1 MIFSGLKKRFLL
13 STFLTLFVAGTCLA
27 SPEKA
32 GVLEYQTGFRLYQKG
47 KYQEA
52 LHHFYLAADE
62 NLDSWKTYH
71 MIGNCYFV
79 LQQRDA
85 AMGAYQ
91 ESLKINP
98 NNPGLLTNFRKL
110 QFSTSSL
117 SSFSLQPME
126 EIDPAYGK
134 QPTITVSPDLIAQ
147 VSGYAM
153 PYVSH
158 KRAGPRFPVWIKL
171 NSSFGFATMQDL
183 ESDAQSWNKS
193 SGSSGQNG
201 LASAR
206 NTGIELGLESGV
218 NLDEANIIS
227 FGLDY
232 LGGEGYQVTVVS
244 PNSDLL
250 QSVNPD
256 TYALGLNYY
265 RNFTGGKSRLY
276 AMGGVG
282 YYFTQVRYYQAD
294 SVSPVMGEFSGGAV
308 GCSLGVGN
316 EWFVTREVGL
326 ELSGRF
332 RYAKIPQVQGSASNQ
347 TMGTTAALAVLRNGT
362 LGVQPSQSLGQGN
375 GDYAS
380 IDYTGFDVR
389 LSMDLYLF

>member
-1 MIFSGLKKRFLL
+1 MVPC
-13 STFLTLFVAGTCLA
+13 LFIGSPCFGA
-27 SPEKA
+27 PEKSGA
-32 GVLEYQTGFRLYQKG
+32 LEYETGFHLYQLG

-98 NNPGLLTNFRKL
+98 NNPGLLNNFKKL
-110 QFSTSSL
+110 QFSSSSL
-117 SSFSLQPME
+117 TSSFSLQPLE
-126 EIDPAYGK
+126 TVEYGYAHP
-134 QPTITVSPDLIAQ
+134 QAVIVSTDLLAQ

-153 PYVSH
+153 PYPSYVSH
-158 KRAGPRFPVWIKL
+158 KPSGPRFPVWLKL
-171 NSSFGFATMQDL
+171 NSSFGFANMSDL
-183 ESDAQSWNKS
+183 ESGAQSWNKS
-193 SGSSGQNG
+193 SGIGTSNG
-201 LASAR
+201 LATAR
-206 NTGIELGLESGV
+206 NTGVELGLEGGC
-218 NLDEANIIS
+218 NLDEANVFS
-227 FGLDY
+227 VGLDY

-244 PNSDLL
+244 SNANLI
-250 QSVNPD
+250 QSVTPD
-256 TYALGLNYY
+256 TYALDLNYY
-265 RNFTGGKSRLY
+265 RNLTSGKSRLF

-294 SVSPVMGEFSGGAV
+294 PMNPVVGQFTGGAL
-308 GCSLGVGN
+308 GCALGVGN

-332 RYAKIPQVQGSASNQ
+332 RYAKIPQVQGSATNQ
-347 TMGTTAALAVLRNGT
+347 AVGTTAALAVLRNGT
-362 LGVQPSQSLGQGN
+362 LGVQSSQSLGQGN
-375 GDYAS
+375 GDYAA
-380 IDYTGFDVR
+380 IDYTGFDLR
-389 LSMDLYLF
+389 FSLDLYLF